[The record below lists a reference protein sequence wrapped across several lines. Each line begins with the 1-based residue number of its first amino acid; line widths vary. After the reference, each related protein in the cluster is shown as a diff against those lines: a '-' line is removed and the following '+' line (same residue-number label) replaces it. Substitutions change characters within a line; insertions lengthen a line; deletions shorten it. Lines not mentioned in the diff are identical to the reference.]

1 MPTRDLIVIG
11 ASAGGVEALSQLV
24 ARLPPDLAAVVLVV
38 LHVPGDR
45 PSVLPRILSLAG
57 PLPAT
62 HAKSGERAAY
72 GHVYVAPPGRHLLV
86 HDGTLRLSAGPKEG
100 GHRPS
105 IDPLFRTAARAAG
118 SRVVGVVLSGALDDG
133 TAGMVAIKQRGGICV
148 VQDPNEAICGDM
160 PRNALQSAEIDHC
173 LTVAGIADLLVRLS
187 KEEAPEARRP
197 PTPLLERE
205 AHIALD
211 DGTEDVTPAPGEPS
225 QFSCP
230 ACGGVLNE
238 IHDGDLLRFRC
249 RVGHAYGP
257 DALRMEQQSA
267 LEGALWAALRA
278 LEEQASLARRLA
290 VRGRELKQLKSA
302 ARFDDRATATEQQAA
317 LVRKALRH
325 GLSSVAELEEDAP
338 APGAPP
344 ARLAG
349 LHRAK
354 PQAGSGG

>member
-1 MPTRDLIVIG
+1 VPSRDLSVVG

-24 ARLPPDLAAVVLVV
+24 SRLPADLAAAVLVV
-38 LHVPGDR
+38 LHIPPDR
-45 PSVLPRILSLAG
+45 PSVLPRILGSAG
-57 PLPAT
+57 ALPAK
-62 HAKSGERAAY
+62 HAKGGERAEY
-72 GHVYVAPPGRHLLV
+72 GHLYVAPPGRHLLV

-100 GHRPS
+100 GHRPA

-118 SRVVGVVLSGALDDG
+118 SRVVGVILSGALDDG
-133 TAGMVAIKQRGGICV
+133 TAGMVSIKQLGGVCI

-160 PRNALQSAEIDHC
+160 PRNALQNAEIDHC
-173 LTVAGIADLLVRLS
+173 LKVAEIAELLVRLS
-187 KEEAPEARRP
+187 REEAPESRRRP
-197 PTPLLERE
+197 NQLIERE

-211 DGTEDVTPAPGEPS
+211 DGSQDVTPAPGEPS

-257 DALRMEQQSA
+257 DALRLEQQSA

-290 VRGRELKQLKSA
+290 VRGRELKQTKSA
-302 ARFDDRATATEQQAA
+302 ARFDDRATAAERQAA
-317 LVRKALRH
+317 LVRDALRH
-325 GLSSVAELEEDAP
+325 GLSSAAEADEEP
-338 APGAPP
+338 PGSAPGKPP
-344 ARLAG
+344 S
-349 LHRAK
+349 LHRSK
-354 PQAGSGG
+354 SQA

>member
-1 MPTRDLIVIG
+1 MATRDLVVIG

-24 ARLPPDLAAVVLVV
+24 ARLPLDLAATVLVV
-38 LHVPGDR
+38 LHVPPDR
-45 PSVLPRILSLAG
+45 PSVLPRILSAAG

-62 HAKSGERAAY
+62 HAKGGERAAH
-72 GHVYVAPPGRHLLV
+72 GHLYVAPPGRHLLV
-86 HDGTLRLSAGPKEG
+86 HDGTLRLSSGPKEG
-100 GHRPS
+100 GHRPA

-133 TAGMVAIKQRGGICV
+133 TAGMVSIKQLGGICV

-160 PRNALQSAEIDHC
+160 PRSALQNADVDHC
-173 LTVAGIADLLVRLS
+173 LKVAGIADLLVRLS
-187 KEEAPEARRP
+187 KEEVTETRRP
-197 PTPLLERE
+197 PNQLLERE
-205 AHIALD
+205 SRIALD
-211 DGTEDVTPAPGEPS
+211 DGSEDVKPAPGEPS

-278 LEEQASLARRLA
+278 LEEQASLGRRLA
-290 VRGRELKQLKSA
+290 VRGRELKQTRTA
-302 ARFDDRATATEQQAA
+302 ARFDERATAAEQQAA
-317 LVRKALRH
+317 LVREALRH
-325 GLSSVAELEEDAP
+325 GLSSPLETDEE
-338 APGAPP
+338 APGGVA
-344 ARLAG
+344 ARPTS
-349 LHRAK
+349 LHRSK
-354 PQAGSGG
+354 SQA

>member
-1 MPTRDLIVIG
+1 MPPRVLVVIG

-24 ARLPPDLAAVVLVV
+24 SHLPHDLAAAVLIV
-38 LHVPGDR
+38 LPVPPDR
-45 PSVLPRILSLAG
+45 TSVLPRILNTAG

-62 HAKSGERAAY
+62 HAKTGEHAAY
-72 GHVYVAPPGRHLLV
+72 SHVYVAPPGRHLLV

-100 GHRPS
+100 GHRPA

-118 SRVVGVVLSGALDDG
+118 GRVVGVILSGALDDG
-133 TAGMVAIKQRGGICV
+133 TAGLVSIKQLGGICV

-160 PRNALQSAEIDHC
+160 PRNALHNAEIDHC
-173 LTVAGIADLLVRLS
+173 LTRAARAELLAHLSREEVA
-187 KEEAPEARRP
+187 EMRRP
-197 PTPLLERE
+197 ASQLLERE
-205 AHIALD
+205 SHIALD
-211 DGTEDVTPAPGEPS
+211 DGTQDVTPAPGEPS

-267 LEGALWAALRA
+267 LEGALWAALRS

-317 LVRKALRH
+317 LVREALRH

-338 APGAPP
+338 APGSGAAP
-344 ARLAG
+344 ARLAIP
-349 LHRAK
+349 HRVK
-354 PQAGSGG
+354 PQA

>member
-1 MPTRDLIVIG
+1 VPFRDLIVVG

-24 ARLPPDLAAVVLVV
+24 ARLPADLAAAVLVV
-38 LHVPGDR
+38 LHVPPDR
-45 PSVLPRILSLAG
+45 PSVLPRILGLAG

-62 HAKSGERAAY
+62 HAKGGERAEH
-72 GHVYVAPPGRHLLV
+72 GHLYVAPPGRHLLV

-100 GHRPS
+100 GHRPA

-118 SRVVGVVLSGALDDG
+118 SRVVGVLLSGALDDG
-133 TAGMVAIKQRGGICV
+133 TAGMVSIKQLGGVCI
-148 VQDPNEAICGDM
+148 VQDPSEAICGDM
-160 PRNALQSAEIDHC
+160 PRNALQNAEIDHC
-173 LTVAGIADLLVRLS
+173 LKVAEIAELLVRLS
-187 KEEAPEARRP
+187 REEAPESRRKP
-197 PTPLLERE
+197 NQLIERE

-211 DGTEDVTPAPGEPS
+211 DGSQDVTPAPGEPS

-257 DALRMEQQSA
+257 DALRLEQQSA

-290 VRGRELKQLKSA
+290 VRGRELKQTKSA
-302 ARFDDRATATEQQAA
+302 ARFDDRASAAERQAA
-317 LVRKALRH
+317 LVREALRH
-325 GLSSVAELEEDAP
+325 GLSSAAEADEEP
-338 APGAPP
+338 PGSAPGKPP
-344 ARLAG
+344 SP
-349 LHRAK
+349 HRSK
-354 PQAGSGG
+354 PQA

>member
-1 MPTRDLIVIG
+1 MPTRDLVVIG
-11 ASAGGVEALSQLV
+11 ASAGGVEALTQLV
-24 ARLPPDLAAVVLVV
+24 SRLPADFAASVLVV
-38 LHVPGDR
+38 LHVPPDR
-45 PSVLPRILSLAG
+45 PSVLPRILSAAG

-62 HAKSGERAAY
+62 HAKGGERAAH
-72 GHVYVAPPGRHLLV
+72 GHLYVAPPGRHLLV
-86 HDGTLRLSAGPKEG
+86 HDATLRLSSGPKEG
-100 GHRPS
+100 GHRPA

-118 SRVVGVVLSGALDDG
+118 ARVVGVILSGALDDG
-133 TAGMVAIKQRGGICV
+133 TAGMVSIKQRGGVCV

-160 PRNALQSAEIDHC
+160 PRNALQSADIDHC
-173 LTVAGIADLLVRLS
+173 LKLAGIADLLVRLS
-187 KEEAPEARRP
+187 REEVPETRRP
-197 PTPLLERE
+197 PNQLLERE

-290 VRGRELKQLKSA
+290 VRGRELKQLKTA
-302 ARFDDRATATEQQAA
+302 ARFDDRATAAEQQAA
-317 LVRKALRH
+317 LVREALRH
-325 GLSSVAELEEDAP
+325 GLSSIAESEEEGAG
-338 APGAPP
+338 PGLAP
-344 ARLAG
+344 ARLPG
-349 LHRAK
+349 LHRSK
-354 PQAGSGG
+354 SQA

>member
-1 MPTRDLIVIG
+1 
-11 ASAGGVEALSQLV
+11 
-24 ARLPPDLAAVVLVV
+24 
-38 LHVPGDR
+38 
-45 PSVLPRILSLAG
+45 
-57 PLPAT
+57 
-62 HAKSGERAAY
+62 
-72 GHVYVAPPGRHLLV
+72 
-86 HDGTLRLSAGPKEG
+86 
-100 GHRPS
+100 
-105 IDPLFRTAARAAG
+105 
-118 SRVVGVVLSGALDDG
+118 
-133 TAGMVAIKQRGGICV
+133 
-148 VQDPNEAICGDM
+148 M

-187 KEEAPEARRP
+187 KEEAPEGRRP
-197 PTPLLERE
+197 PTALLERE

-211 DGTEDVTPAPGEPS
+211 DGTEDITPAPGQPS

-317 LVRKALRH
+317 LVREALRH
-325 GLSSVAELEEDAP
+325 GLSSVAELEEDV
-338 APGAPP
+338 PGPGSGAAP